1 MYKRC
6 KKKNLSFDSETNN
19 ISTCINEQNLSLFGI
34 ELKKKVF
41 VRTKSEIEFFFFK
54 KKKSNFQAFFE
65 NTFLKMSISIEHQYC
80 T

>member
-34 ELKKKVF
+34 VLKKKVF
-41 VRTKSEIEFFFFK
+41 VRTKSEIEFFFFFK
-54 KKKSNFQAFFE
+54 KKKILIFKPFRKHIFKL
-65 NTFLKMSISIEHQYC
+65 F
-80 T
+80 